1 MASEVYAD
9 VSGTIPPQAQAC
21 PGLCP
26 LCQCF
31 PKPGF
36 QTTCV
41 KITEGNA
48 DSWALPQTYRIWI
61 SSRWRRNLHIIW
73 APQVILIHPS
83 LRTSDA
89 DSGAGFQPGIPKDI
103 CLVEQFLQNRRG
115 ELLPFTEAWHN
126 QNLPDW
132 FSWCGM
138 KRTTE
143 CSDCFRSFLS
153 EISRSAFC
161 KQWDSLLRQ
170 PTGQCS

>member
-41 KITEGNA
+41 EITEGNA

-61 SSRWRRNLHIIW
+61 SSRWRRDLHIIW

-89 DSGAGFQPGIPKDI
+89 DSGAGSNLTFQRTFAWWNSPCRTGDGSCFPLQRLDTIRT
-103 CLVEQFLQNRRG
+103 CLTGFPDVAWREQQSAQTASDHFCQRLAAV
-115 ELLPFTEAWHN
+115 PFAN
-126 QNLPDW
+126 N
-132 FSWCGM
+132 
-138 KRTTE
+138 
-143 CSDCFRSFLS
+143 
-153 EISRSAFC
+153 EIHS
-161 KQWDSLLRQ
+161 
-170 PTGQCS
+170 